1 MIKEL
6 TKEKT
11 SLPVGWE
18 TKILGEVCEILDNLR
33 KPITKR
39 DRIEGKYPYYGATGI
54 LSYINDYIFDEKL
67 VLIGEDGAKWFS
79 GANSSFI
86 VNGKYWVNNHAHVI
100 RPNRTI
106 ILDEW
111 IVYFLNFSDLEEFVT
126 GMTVPKLN
134 QGNLKIIP
142 IPLPPLTQQKQ
153 IVATLDKAFAAI
165 DTAKANAEQNLQNAK
180 ELFESYLQNVFE
192 NKGDDWE
199 KKTFKELSS
208 RIGDGLH
215 GTPKYDVN
223 GAYYFINGNNLNDG
237 VIEIKE
243 NTKKINKEEFEKHK
257 KELTNNTVLISI
269 NGTLGKVAFYDDEP
283 VILGKSACYINFN
296 DEVNKHYIKYL
307 VKSPLFFKNMA
318 SNSTGATIK
327 NFSLKSMRNYS
338 LPLPSIKE
346 QKQIVNKLDN
356 ISAECE
362 KLEAI
367 YTQKIADLEEM
378 KNSILQKAFSGQL
391 NTQI

>member
-1 MIKEL
+1 
-6 TKEKT
+6 
-11 SLPVGWE
+11 

-165 DTAKANAEQNLQNAK
+165 DTAKANAGQNLKNAK
-180 ELFESYLQNVFE
+180 ELFESYLQNIFE
-192 NKGDDWE
+192 SKGDGWE
-199 KKTFKELSS
+199 IKIFDDVINFSQIGLVRNNKEQSSEYTYRYLKMNNINNDNGLNEDSFKFVNATSEEVKKYQL
-208 RIGDGLH
+208 
-215 GTPKYDVN
+215 
-223 GAYYFINGNNLNDG
+223 LNDDFLF
-237 VIEIKE
+237 
-243 NTKKINKEEFEKHK
+243 NTRNSFELVGKNCLYK
-257 KELTNNTVLISI
+257 SDYTKPTLFNN
-269 NGTLGKVAFYDDEP
+269 N
-283 VILGKSACYINFN
+283 ILRVRFN
-296 DEVNKHYIKYL
+296 DFLFPEFAAYAFSSKAMIDNLEKIKSGTTNVVGIYYKSLKYL
-307 VKSPLFFKNMA
+307 EIP
-318 SNSTGATIK
+318 IP
-327 NFSLKSMRNYS
+327 
-338 LPLPSIKE
+338 PLPE
-346 QKQIVNKLDN
+346 QKQIVQKLDLL
-356 ISAECE
+356 SLET
-362 KLEAI
+362 KKMEAI

-378 KNSILQKAFSGQL
+378 KKSILQKAFSGQL
-391 NTQI
+391 NT